1 MVAQQVFALIYD
13 ETVQNVCV
21 GDNYED
27 INRVARCVYGDEAFA
42 VDCMQYPCSIG
53 DKYIDNVFYTY
64 VYNDEGEKTE
74 ELKPIEYVD
83 KKEIVDNDYDLSIN
97 RYKEIEYVPTQEQ
110 QVAILTNENNN
121 MILLMADMIGGVQ

>member
-42 VDCMQYPCSIG
+42 VDCMQYPCTIG
-53 DKYIDNVFYTY
+53 DKYIDNTFYTY
-64 VYNDEGEKTE
+64 VYDDEGNKTE
-74 ELKPIEYVD
+74 ELTPIEY
-83 KKEIVDNDYDLSIN
+83 I
-97 RYKEIEYVPTQEQ
+97 PTQEQ
-110 QVAILTNENNN
+110 QVATLTNENNN
-121 MILLMADMIGGVQ
+121 MILLMADMIGGVQQYAK

>member
-1 MVAQQVFALIYD
+1 MLINKIRNKRKIRRKYFMVAQQVFALIYD

-74 ELKPIEYVD
+74 ELKPIEYV
-83 KKEIVDNDYDLSIN
+83 
-97 RYKEIEYVPTQEQ
+97 PTQEQ

>member
-1 MVAQQVFALIYD
+1 MIAQQVFALIYD

-74 ELKPIEYVD
+74 ELKPIEYV
-83 KKEIVDNDYDLSIN
+83 
-97 RYKEIEYVPTQEQ
+97 PTQEQ

>member
-42 VDCMQYPCSIG
+42 VDCMQYPCGIG
-53 DKYIDNVFYTY
+53 DKYIDNRFYTY
-64 VYNDEGEKTE
+64 VRDENGEKTE
-74 ELKPIEYVD
+74 EL
-83 KKEIVDNDYDLSIN
+83 
-97 RYKEIEYVPTQEQ
+97 KEIEYVPTQEQ
-110 QVAILTNENNN
+110 QVSSLTVANND
-121 MILLMADMIGGVQ
+121 MVLLMADMIGGVQ